1 MHISTSAIGAA
12 GLLALVPTVLAVGS
26 ASVYNNCDFDVYYA
40 AISGEAESMQLLGAG
55 GYSASY
61 SDPGVG
67 VSIKLATSDSLSG
80 PISQFEYT
88 WSGDSIFW
96 DLSNINGD
104 PNSPEGYPFAQGGII
119 ITPSMTNDPSN
130 PTCVPVNCPAGTTV
144 CTAAYNAPDDPRTM
158 VCNQDSNLV
167 LTICP
172 GGSAKRAVELTRSRH
187 QHQSAYRRH
196 YPRKHV
202 VAS

>member
-1 MHISTSAIGAA
+1 MHFSTSAIGAA
-12 GLLALVPTVLAVGS
+12 SLLALAPTVLAVGS
-26 ASVYNNCDFDVYYA
+26 ASVFNNCDFDVYYA
-40 AISGEAESMQLLGAG
+40 SIDGNAEGMQLLGAG
-55 GYSASY
+55 GYTSTY
-61 SDPGVG
+61 SEQGVG

-104 PNSPEGYPFAQGGII
+104 SSSDGYPFAQGGMVIN
-119 ITPSMTNDPSN
+119 PSMTNDPAN
-130 PTCVPVNCPAGTTV
+130 PTCEPVVCPAGTLV
-144 CTAAYNAPDDPRTM
+144 CSAAYNAPNDPRTM

-172 GGSAKRAVELTRSRH
+172 GGSSKRSVELARSVH
-187 QHQSAYRRH
+187 QHQRMHARH
-196 YPRKHV
+196 IPRK
-202 VAS
+202 

>member
-1 MHISTSAIGAA
+1 MRFSTSTIGAA
-12 GLLALVPTVLAVGS
+12 SLLALAPTVLAVGS

-40 AISGEAESMQLLGAG
+40 SISGEAESMQLLGAG

-61 SDPGVG
+61 SQQGVG

-104 PNSPEGYPFAQGGII
+104 PNSPEGYPFAQGGIV

-130 PTCVPVNCPAGTTV
+130 PTCVPVNCPAGTMT
-144 CTAAYNAPDDPRTM
+144 CTAAYNAPDDPNTM
-158 VCNQDSNLV
+158 VCNQDANLV

-172 GGSAKRAVELTRSRH
+172 GGSSKRSVELARSVH
-187 QHQSAYRRH
+187 QHQRMHARH
-196 YPRKHV
+196 YPRK
-202 VAS
+202 